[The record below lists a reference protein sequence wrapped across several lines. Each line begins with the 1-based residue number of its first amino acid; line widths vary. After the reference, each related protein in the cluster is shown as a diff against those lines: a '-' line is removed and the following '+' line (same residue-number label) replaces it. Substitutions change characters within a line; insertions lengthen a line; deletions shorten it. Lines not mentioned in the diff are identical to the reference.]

1 MPTVR
6 TDYEV
11 KAGIVLLSDEG
22 ARNCLSV
29 FEVEPPTSRN
39 ERSE

>member
-1 MPTVR
+1 MRHIGLKTRMAV
-6 TDYEV
+6 V
-11 KAGIVLLSDEG
+11 G
-22 ARNCLSV
+22 V